1 MAPEA
6 VEAVNSLA
14 SSVHDLG
21 GYLDDGDP
29 EPAREAAVH
38 AAALANAV
46 MEATGNLSAL
56 NIVGQ
61 VRLTAVDLMRAS
73 GLERDRAQEA
83 VRGARL
89 D

>member
-1 MAPEA
+1 
-6 VEAVNSLA
+6 
-14 SSVHDLG
+14 
-21 GYLDDGDP
+21 
-29 EPAREAAVH
+29 
-38 AAALANAV
+38 

-73 GLERDRAQEA
+73 GVERDRAQEA

>member
-73 GLERDRAQEA
+73 GVERDRAQEA